1 MTVLPNLPGM
11 LKGLKK
17 LDLSDNQLTELPAW
31 LGKQK
36 RLTDLD
42 VSGNPLSVAMQQQ
55 LKTWLPKC
63 KITF

>member
-1 MTVLPNLPGM
+1 M
-11 LKGLKK
+11 KK